1 MSFGQQFDKTVR
13 ERSHPTD
20 VATSTTAA
28 VCSAADTTRL
38 AVMFQN
44 KDASITIYL
53 GNSDVASNKGIALLA
68 GQSFTDDR
76 SSSAWY
82 ARSAS
87 GTPALGV
94 TVFF

>member
-1 MSFGQQFDKTVR
+1 MSYGQQFDKTVR
-13 ERSHPTD
+13 TRTHETD

-28 VCSAADTTRL
+28 VATAADTTRI

-53 GNSDVASNKGIALLA
+53 GNSDVASNKGISLAA
-68 GQSFTDDR
+68 GQTYVDDR

-87 GTPALGV
+87 GTPSLGV
-94 TVFF
+94 TLFY

>member
-1 MSFGQQFDKTVR
+1 MSYGQQFDKTVR
-13 ERSHPTD
+13 VRSHPTD

-28 VCSAADTTRL
+28 IATAADTTRI

-53 GNSDVASNKGIALLA
+53 GNSDVASNKGIALAA
-68 GQSFTDDR
+68 GQTYVDDR
-76 SSSAWY
+76 SSDAWY

-94 TVFF
+94 TVFS

>member
-1 MSFGQQFDKTVR
+1 MSYGQQFDKTVR
-13 ERSHPTD
+13 SRSHPTD

-28 VCSAADTTRL
+28 EATAADTTRI

-53 GNSDVASNKGIALLA
+53 GNSDVASNKGIALAA
-68 GQSFTDDR
+68 GQTYVDDR

-87 GTPALGV
+87 GTPSLGV

>member
-1 MSFGQQFDKTVR
+1 MSYGQQFDKTVR
-13 ERSHPTD
+13 TRTHETD

-28 VCSAADTTRL
+28 VATAADTTRI

-53 GNSDVASNKGIALLA
+53 GNSDVASTKGISLAA
-68 GQSFTDDR
+68 GQTYVDDR

-87 GTPALGV
+87 GTPSLGV
-94 TVFF
+94 TLFY